1 MSKTYKSE
9 ILAAIHETVS
19 DIHEAQVF
27 DKKTMRKYDDL
38 CLTKVEPLSSD
49 EIRELRLSQNVSQSV
64 FALYLNVS
72 KGLISQWERGKKKP
86 SGASLKLLSL
96 VKENGLESIA

>member
-1 MSKTYKSE
+1 MSKTYKSD

-72 KGLISQWERGKKKP
+72 KGLISQWERGEKKP

-96 VKENGLESIA
+96 VKENGLDAIA

>member
-1 MSKTYKSE
+1 MSKTYKSD

-72 KGLISQWERGKKKP
+72 KGLISQWERGEKKP